1 MHHSDAK
8 NRENEKGS
16 VCRDPVQ
23 TQRFLGN
30 LSHFRYEKKLI
41 FRPNCTKNVKCV
53 SSDAC
58 MRAVFFKQ
66 RMSDVNF
73 GGNACMRK
81 SPIAGSWYPGNS
93 AELTKLVTE
102 LLDDAQLPE
111 LKGRP
116 YGLISPHAGIQF
128 SGSAAAC
135 AYKALQG
142 LTVKR
147 VILMGPSH
155 YTCMYGMAVS
165 GVDAYETPLGKVRV
179 DRKICDALA
188 RQPLF
193 QGPVQAE
200 MPEHSLEMQLPFL
213 QIVLGEFEL
222 VPLVVGELGR
232 HDYAVAAAELKKY
245 VNEETVV
252 VVSSDFTHYG
262 PRFGYVPFSDKLKQN
277 LAKLDGDAIKKII
290 ARDAS
295 GFLRYVDETGATIC
309 GSRPIGVLL
318 QMLPSEA
325 RGTKLIYYT
334 SGDLL
339 KDYADS
345 VSYASIIFTVS
356 QNNQ

>member
-1 MHHSDAK
+1 
-8 NRENEKGS
+8 
-16 VCRDPVQ
+16 
-23 TQRFLGN
+23 
-30 LSHFRYEKKLI
+30 
-41 FRPNCTKNVKCV
+41 
-53 SSDAC
+53 
-58 MRAVFFKQ
+58 
-66 RMSDVNF
+66 
-73 GGNACMRK
+73 MRK

-345 VSYASIIFTVS
+345 VSYASIIFTVP
-356 QNNQ
+356 

>member
-1 MHHSDAK
+1 MHARS
-8 NRENEKGS
+8 
-16 VCRDPVQ
+16 
-23 TQRFLGN
+23 
-30 LSHFRYEKKLI
+30 
-41 FRPNCTKNVKCV
+41 
-53 SSDAC
+53 
-58 MRAVFFKQ
+58 FFKP
-66 RMSDVNF
+66 RMSSNF

-93 AELTKLVTE
+93 AELIKLVTE

-135 AYKALQG
+135 AFKALQG
-142 LTVKR
+142 MTVKR

-155 YTCMYGMAVS
+155 YTCMHGMAVS

-179 DRKICDALA
+179 DRKICDALS

-213 QIVLGEFEL
+213 QVVLGEFDL

-232 HDYAVAAAELKKY
+232 HDYAVAAAELRKY

-252 VVSSDFTHYG
+252 VASSDFTHYG

-309 GSRPIGVLL
+309 GSRPIGVML

-325 RGTKLIYYT
+325 RGTKLMYYT

-339 KDYADS
+339 KDYTDS
-345 VSYASIIFTVS
+345 VSYASIIFTVPQES
-356 QNNQ
+356 Q

>member
-1 MHHSDAK
+1 MH
-8 NRENEKGS
+8 
-16 VCRDPVQ
+16 
-23 TQRFLGN
+23 
-30 LSHFRYEKKLI
+30 
-41 FRPNCTKNVKCV
+41 
-53 SSDAC
+53 
-58 MRAVFFKQ
+58 
-66 RMSDVNF
+66 
-73 GGNACMRK
+73 
-81 SPIAGSWYPGNS
+81 
-93 AELTKLVTE
+93 
-102 LLDDAQLPE
+102 
-111 LKGRP
+111 
-116 YGLISPHAGIQF
+116 
-128 SGSAAAC
+128 
-135 AYKALQG
+135 
-142 LTVKR
+142 
-147 VILMGPSH
+147 
-155 YTCMYGMAVS
+155 GMAVS

>member
-1 MHHSDAK
+1 MHARS
-8 NRENEKGS
+8 
-16 VCRDPVQ
+16 
-23 TQRFLGN
+23 
-30 LSHFRYEKKLI
+30 
-41 FRPNCTKNVKCV
+41 
-53 SSDAC
+53 
-58 MRAVFFKQ
+58 FFKP
-66 RMSDVNF
+66 RMSSNF

-93 AELTKLVTE
+93 AELIKLVTE

-135 AYKALQG
+135 AFKALQG
-142 LTVKR
+142 MTVKR

-155 YTCMYGMAVS
+155 YTCMHGMTVS

-179 DRKICDALA
+179 DRKICDALS

-213 QIVLGEFEL
+213 QVVLGEFDL

-232 HDYAVAAAELKKY
+232 HDYAVAAAELRKY

-252 VVSSDFTHYG
+252 VASSDFTHYG

-309 GSRPIGVLL
+309 GSRPIGVML

-325 RGTKLIYYT
+325 RGTKLMYYT

-339 KDYADS
+339 KDYTDS
-345 VSYASIIFTVS
+345 VSYASIIFTVPQES
-356 QNNQ
+356 Q